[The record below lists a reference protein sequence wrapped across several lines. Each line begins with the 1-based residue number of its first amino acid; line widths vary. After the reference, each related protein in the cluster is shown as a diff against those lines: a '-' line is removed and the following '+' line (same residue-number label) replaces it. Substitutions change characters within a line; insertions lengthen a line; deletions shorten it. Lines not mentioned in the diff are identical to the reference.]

1 MSPPFRAKSDTLLR
15 MKDEYLPP
23 ISKDDVEALTKGLPT
38 KSRSGDVTVGH
49 RLTKREREIF
59 ERAKISG
66 FLTLPYSPIR
76 DNVINIYCKWCDAVG
91 IVPDIRSRNPIHS
104 RLCR

>member
-1 MSPPFRAKSDTLLR
+1 MDLSSYPLGKSDTVLI
-15 MKDEYLPP
+15 MKDEYLPT
-23 ISKDDVEALTKGLPT
+23 ISKDDVQALTKGLRT

-59 ERAKISG
+59 ARAKTSG

-76 DNVINIYCKWCDAVG
+76 DNVINIYCKWCEAVN
-91 IVPDIRSRNPIHS
+91 IVPDIRNRNSRNS
-104 RLCR
+104 